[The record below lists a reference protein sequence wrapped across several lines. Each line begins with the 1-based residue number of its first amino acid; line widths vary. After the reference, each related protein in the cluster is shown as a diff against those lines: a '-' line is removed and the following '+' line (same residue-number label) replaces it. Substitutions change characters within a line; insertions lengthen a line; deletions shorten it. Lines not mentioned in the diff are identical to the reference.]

1 MVKKKMLI
9 APVLAIALALS
20 LTAAVSYLPLSPQA
34 TTQNHFLAVSTPAP
48 TSQPG
53 AMYSMN
59 ATVASPTQAPV
70 PAPAATAPPAPA
82 SATQTVYFLPVL
94 FVAVAVVLG
103 VVAVQVLFREKDLRK
118 ELNSE
123 GE

>member
-1 MVKKKMLI
+1 MVKKKLLI
-9 APVLAIALALS
+9 APILAVALALS

-34 TTQNHFLAVSTPAP
+34 TPQNHFLAVSTPSP

-53 AMYSMN
+53 IAYSMN
-59 ATVASPTQAPV
+59 SSVASPTQIPV
-70 PAPAATAPPAPA
+70 PSPAATAPPAPA
-82 SATQTVYFLPVL
+82 SVTETFYFLPVL

-123 GE
+123 